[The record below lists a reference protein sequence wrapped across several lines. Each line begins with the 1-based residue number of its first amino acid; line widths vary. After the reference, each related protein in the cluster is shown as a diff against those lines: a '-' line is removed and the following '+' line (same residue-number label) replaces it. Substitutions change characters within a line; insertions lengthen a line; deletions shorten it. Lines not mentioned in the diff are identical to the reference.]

1 MNKHEM
7 KKERLRIMAE
17 IDRLNLRADAG
28 EDVSKELQVCGHELR
43 NVGTGK
49 PRLDVMDIDTL
60 KNDFRIT
67 KEMRI
72 RAQKNGISYSTL
84 QNRIYTLKWD
94 DERALTVVPPKR
106 VSYVE
111 IGLTVD
117 MYKHLRDSGLSDVE
131 IQNKYDIPKHSLSKF
146 KARNGLRKRH
156 VKS

>member
-1 MNKHEM
+1 
-7 KKERLRIMAE
+7 
-17 IDRLNLRADAG
+17 
-28 EDVSKELQVCGHELR
+28 QELR

-60 KNDFRIT
+60 KNDYRIT

-72 RAQKNGISYSTL
+72 RAQKNGISYSSL
-84 QNRIYTLKWD
+84 QYRIYTLKWD
-94 DERALTVVPPKR
+94 DERALIVVQPKR

-146 KARNGLRKRH
+146 KAPNGLRKRH